1 MKEVL
6 KKLMIL
12 GAVVVWAIIASAC
25 AKPPKAQL
33 TVSKNQIKQGESV
46 SVEWKTQ
53 NAKEILL
60 NGKKVGTNGTEVY
73 TPTDSTTYEIVGRS
87 GKKEAKDSKS
97 VQVEVLPA
105 GPTITLNADPGAISV
120 GGKATLRWS
129 SQRADKVDIP
139 GLGTFGPSGET
150 NISPTQSITYTA
162 TAKGPGGEA
171 SASARVTVT
180 GDPTKITEPPSNPNN
195 PNSQAEGRFKATVR
209 SIFFDFDK
217 SDLRDDAKSTLDK
230 NAQFLTTTGNNTIVF
245 RIEGNCDPRGSEEY
259 NLALGDKR
267 ANTAKTYLVGKG
279 VDPSRMDVISNGKRN
294 SRGTSEG
301 DPTTIPSWANDRRA
315 DFIYVRGGE
324 TLRTEPPATAPADNK

>member
-1 MKEVL
+1 MKDVF

-60 NGKKVGTNGTEVY
+60 NGKKVGTNGTEVF
-73 TPTDSTTYEIVGRS
+73 TPTDNTTYEIIGRS

-97 VQVEVLPA
+97 VLVEVLPA
-105 GPTITLNADPGAISV
+105 GPTITLNADPGAIPI
-120 GGKATLRWS
+120 GAQATLRWS
-129 SQRADKVDIP
+129 SQRADKVEIP
-139 GLGTFGPSGET
+139 GLGSFGPSGE
-150 NISPTQSITYTA
+150 IKVSPVDSTTYTA
-162 TAKGPGGEA
+162 TAKGPGGDA

-180 GDPTKITEPPSNPNN
+180 PDKIGGPEPNN
-195 PNSQAEGRFKATVR
+195 KGNNGVNPTEEALFRQNVK

-217 SDLRDDAKSTLDK
+217 SDLRDDAKSTLDR
-230 NAQFLTTTGNNTIVF
+230 NAQYLTSSGKNTIIF

-267 ANTAKTYLVGKG
+267 ANTAKSYLVGKG

-301 DPTTIPSWANDRRA
+301 DTTIIPSWANDRRA
-315 DFIYVRGGE
+315 DFIYVRGGG
-324 TLRTEPPATAPADNK
+324 TLRTAPPAPAK

>member
-1 MKEVL
+1 
-6 KKLMIL
+6 MIL
-12 GAVVVWAIIASAC
+12 GAVVVWAIVASAC

-60 NGKKVGTNGTEVY
+60 NGKKVGSNGTEVY

-105 GPTITLNADPGAISV
+105 GPTITLTADPGAISV
-120 GGKATLRWS
+120 GAQSTLRWS
-129 SQRADKVDIP
+129 SQRAERVEIP

-150 NISPTQSITYTA
+150 KVSPTQSSTYTA

-180 GDPTKITEPPSNPNN
+180 GDPPIKIDPTRTDVV
-195 PNSQAEGRFKATVR
+195 NSAAEARFKTSVR

-230 NAQFLTTTGNNTIVF
+230 NAQFLTSNGNNTIVF
-245 RIEGNCDPRGSEEY
+245 NIEGNCDPRGSEEY

-267 ANTAKTYLVGKG
+267 ANSAKTYLVGKG
-279 VDPSRMDVISNGKRN
+279 IDPSRMDVISNGKRN
-294 SRGTSEG
+294 SKGKSEG
-301 DPTTIPSWANDRRA
+301 DPTIIPSWANDRRA

-324 TLRTEPPATAPADNK
+324 TLRTQPPPTTPADNK

>member
-1 MKEVL
+1 MKNVL

-12 GAVVVWAIIASAC
+12 GAVAVWAIIASAC

-33 TVSKNQIKQGESV
+33 TVSKNQIRQGESV

-53 NAKEILL
+53 NAKEVLL

-73 TPTDSTTYEIVGRS
+73 TPTENTTYEILGRA

-120 GGKATLRWS
+120 GAQATLRWS
-129 SQRADKVDIP
+129 SQRADRVEIP
-139 GLGTFGPSGET
+139 GLGSFGPSGET
-150 NISPTQSITYTA
+150 KVSPTQSITYTA
-162 TAKGPGGEA
+162 TAKGPGGDA

-180 GDPTKITEPPSNPNN
+180 AATGPTGTTGPLDGRNVA
-195 PNSQAEGRFKATVR
+195 AEERFKATVR

-217 SDLRDDAKSTLDK
+217 SDLRDDAKATLDR
-230 NAQFLTTTGNNTIVF
+230 NAQFLTSTGNNSISF

-267 ANTAKTYLVGKG
+267 ANAAKSYLVGKG

-301 DPTTIPSWANDRRA
+301 SPSTIPSWANDRRA
-315 DFIYVRGGE
+315 DFIYVRGGD
-324 TLRTEPPATAPADNK
+324 TLKTLPPAPADNK

>member
-1 MKEVL
+1 MKEVI

-46 SVEWKTQ
+46 SVKWETQ

-60 NGKKVGTNGTEVY
+60 NGQKVGSNGTEVY
-73 TPTDSTTYEIVGRS
+73 SPTESTTYQIVGRS

-97 VQVEVLPA
+97 VVVEVLPS
-105 GPTITLNADPGAISV
+105 GPTITFTSEPGAISV
-120 GGKATLRWS
+120 GAQATLRWS

-150 NISPTQSITYTA
+150 KVSPTNSVTYTA

-171 SASARVTVT
+171 SASTRVTVT
-180 GDPTKITEPPSNPNN
+180 GDIKNDDPNIRKDGVN
-195 PNSQAEGRFKATVR
+195 IAAKERFDKTVK

-217 SDLRDDAKSTLDK
+217 SDLTDSAKTTLDG
-230 NAQFLTTTGNNTIVF
+230 NAQFLTSTGNNTIVF

-267 ANTAKTYLVGKG
+267 ANSAKTYLVGKG

-301 DPTTIPSWANDRRA
+301 SPTSIPSWANDRRA

-324 TLRTEPPATAPADNK
+324 TLRPEPPALAPADNK